1 MSPSS
6 PPPSEVVQYSLT
18 RRFQT
23 TADGLVSSFSS
34 SRLLNRFSYSSSRTS
49 STIHIKRRIPFSPE
63 NRKFRE
69 KWFDLVNH
77 FWRKIFRIDTFCSEF
92 CIFSYSGNVQIDS
105 FRLFCIFVWWYPRLI
120 RCARRIREVGGK
132 FEFRSGWWVPDGAEN
147 CSKRNFF
154 LFFFLHFIRFFL
166 PNQPSKQM
174 T

>member
-6 PPPSEVVQYSLT
+6 PPPRRRWSNTVWHDVFKPQQMGWLVRFLPPAYLTVFLILLQKQVQ
-18 RRFQT
+18 RF
-23 TADGLVSSFSS
+23 
-34 SRLLNRFSYSSSRTS
+34 
-49 STIHIKRRIPFSPE
+49 IKRRIPFSPE